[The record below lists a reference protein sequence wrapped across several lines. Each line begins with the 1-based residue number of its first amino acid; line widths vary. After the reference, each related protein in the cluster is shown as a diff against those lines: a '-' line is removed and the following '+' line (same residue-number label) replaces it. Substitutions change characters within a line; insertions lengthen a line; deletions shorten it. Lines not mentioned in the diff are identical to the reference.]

1 MATKRVKIGLLGCG
15 YVGGG
20 LCRLI
25 DRVGPA
31 IEKRRGVRLVVD
43 RILVRDPAKARTA
56 DGAALPVGR
65 DRFTTDPAEVLESP
79 DIDLVVEVLG
89 GEDPAES
96 YIRRALAAGKGV
108 VTANKAVLGKCGPD
122 LVGEAARRDLP
133 FGYEASVCGAIPI
146 LEALQEGTAGDVV
159 LAIEGIVNA
168 TCNFILGRM
177 AAGLTYDQALEE
189 ARRAGYT
196 EADPSLDVDGVD
208 AAQKLAILCWI
219 AFGEWIPW
227 RKIPRQGIRDLGR
240 EAVEAAAGRGRELR
254 LVARAARDEG
264 GTVRASIGLLELD
277 PADPLARVAG
287 EHNGVRL
294 KLAGAGTLFFSG
306 PGAGAVPTASAVL
319 ADVVR
324 AAAGLAAEAPQ
335 EEAIA

>member
-1 MATKRVKIGLLGCG
+1 MATQTVKLGLLGCG

-20 LCRLI
+20 LCTLLERA
-25 DRVGPA
+25 GAA
-31 IEKRRGVRLVVD
+31 IEKRRGIRFSIE
-43 RILVRDPAKARTA
+43 RILVRDPGKERKV
-56 DGAALPVGR
+56 DGTTLAVGK
-65 DRFTTDPAEVLESP
+65 DRFTTDPSDVLESP
-79 DIDLVVEVLG
+79 DIDLVIEVLG

-133 FGYEASVCGAIPI
+133 FGFEASVCGAIPI
-146 LEALQEGTAGDVV
+146 LSALREGTAGDVV
-159 LAIEGIVNA
+159 LSIEGIVNA

-177 AAGLTYDQALEE
+177 AAGLTYAQALEE

-227 RKIPRQGIRDLGR
+227 RRIPRQGIRDLGR
-240 EAVEAAAGRGRELR
+240 DAVEAAARRGRELR
-254 LVARAARDEG
+254 LVARAARDERG
-264 GTVRASIGLLELD
+264 EVRASIGLLELD

-294 KLAGAGTLFFSG
+294 KLAGAGTLFFAG

-324 AAAGLAAEAPQ
+324 AAAGIGADVSP